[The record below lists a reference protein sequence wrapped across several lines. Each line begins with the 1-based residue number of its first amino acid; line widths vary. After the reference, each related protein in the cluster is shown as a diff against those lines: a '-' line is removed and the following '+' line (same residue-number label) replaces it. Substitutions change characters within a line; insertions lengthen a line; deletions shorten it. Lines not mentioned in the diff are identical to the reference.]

1 MKNIISRYTRG
12 YQLQAKVTHKYI
24 EGILA
29 AKHAN
34 IANGLLDFKTKPF
47 TIFRVYCVLCG

>member
-12 YQLQAKVTHKYI
+12 YQLPAKVMHKHI

-34 IANGLLDFKTKPF
+34 IANGLLGF
-47 TIFRVYCVLCG
+47 